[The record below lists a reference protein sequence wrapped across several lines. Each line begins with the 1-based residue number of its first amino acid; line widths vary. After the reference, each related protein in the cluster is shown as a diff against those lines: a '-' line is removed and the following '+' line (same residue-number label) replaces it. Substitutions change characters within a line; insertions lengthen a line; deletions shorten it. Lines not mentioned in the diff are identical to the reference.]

1 MNLRRPSLATIMLV
15 LTLTACSGSGR
26 PTTVLSTDNGPRTT
40 LVVMG
45 GSATE
50 GDGVANRFREAW
62 PYLVFHDAFSR
73 STSLINA
80 ALDDATVANAQADQ
94 LPLVTEVKPDTVL
107 IWLGIDD
114 VIHRTPTAQ
123 FASQLRTLISNI
135 RATGTRRILVADL
148 PDALGNTTSAYNAA
162 IRQVVAATHTK
173 RVELEHATIT
183 LEPTDG
189 LPLQPDAASHR
200 TIAQAFERALQTTP

>member
-1 MNLRRPSLATIMLV
+1 MNLYRTTLPTIVLV
-15 LTLTACSGSGR
+15 LILAACSGGGR
-26 PTTVLSTDNGPRTT
+26 PTIVPSTDNGPRTT
-40 LVVMG
+40 LLVMG

-62 PYLVFHDAFSR
+62 PYLVFRDAFSR
-73 STSLINA
+73 STSLVNA

-107 IWLGIDD
+107 IWLGVDD
-114 VIHRTPTAQ
+114 LIHRTPTAQ
-123 FASQLRTLISNI
+123 FTSQLRTLIDNT
-135 RATGTRRILVADL
+135 RATGTRRVLVADL

-173 RVELEHATIT
+173 LVELEHAAIT

-189 LPLQPDAASHR
+189 LPPQPDATSHHA
-200 TIAQAFERALQTTP
+200 IAQAFERALQTTP